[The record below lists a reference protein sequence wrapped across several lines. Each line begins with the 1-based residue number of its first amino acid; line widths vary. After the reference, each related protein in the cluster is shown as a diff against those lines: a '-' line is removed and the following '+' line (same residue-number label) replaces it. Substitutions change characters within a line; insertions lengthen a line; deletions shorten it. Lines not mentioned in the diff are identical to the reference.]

1 MEVSHLDHL
10 QADFLPSLLGIRAET
25 QLLSWLRRSRAQVCM
40 CRRRSQ
46 RWPAGAEAG
55 QASLRRGERRGPDC
69 FTRSSSN
76 PPVEQTPTSE
86 ATHAGPAPSPPGWQ
100 RAGVKVELCFKG
112 EKNKSQIL
120 IVSPPNGRENKQR
133 RQTRRLYRGADL
145 GAAGWFSDEQEEQ
158 VC

>member
-25 QLLSWLRRSRAQVCM
+25 QLLSWLRRSRAHVCM

-46 RWPAGAEAG
+46 RWPPAAEAR
-55 QASLRRGERRGPDC
+55 QAERREPDC

-76 PPVEQTPTSE
+76 PPRRSQLP
-86 ATHAGPAPSPPGWQ
+86 PPRPPMRAPPPPRPDG
-100 RAGVKVELCFKG
+100 GVQESRSRCGSKER
-112 EKNKSQIL
+112 KNKSEIL
-120 IVSPPNGRENKQR
+120 IVSPPNGRANKQG
-133 RQTRRLYRGADL
+133 RQTRRVYRGADL
-145 GAAGWFSDEQEEQ
+145 RAARWSSDKQEEE